1 MELKQ
6 LEYFQTI
13 VNTGSIS
20 AAARFLHMTQ
30 PPLSYQMKMLEE
42 ELHVSLFIRGTKKI
56 TLTSAGKTL
65 YEQTNKILLLTDV
78 TKREVIRSSQS
89 KTLHIG
95 MTPSTVSMMSKHLKS
110 FSTLYPNIHF
120 DIHEGSTFTM
130 KEQLE
135 NHEIDITTLR
145 TPVVLKNCETYCLS
159 KEKLLVMVNKENKI
173 FEGNTSIHLSK
184 LVDQPLILSHRYRQY
199 TLSAFEKKGLDCD
212 IYCACE
218 DARTAIT
225 LVEKDLGIAILPAS
239 MMNMSNQLIGYEIND
254 TDFSTEI
261 LLAWSKN
268 TIPEEVQLFLDMII
282 KNTHS

>member
-13 VNTGSIS
+13 VNMGSIS
-20 AAARFLHMTQ
+20 AAARSLHMTQ

-42 ELHVSLFIRGTKKI
+42 ELHVSLFVRGTKKI
-56 TLTSAGKTL
+56 TLTNAGKTL
-65 YEQTNKILLLTDV
+65 YEQANKILLLTDV

-89 KTLHIG
+89 RTLHIG
-95 MTPSTVSMMSKHLKS
+95 MTPSTVSMMADYLKK
-110 FSTLYPNIHF
+110 FSVLYPNIHF

-135 NHEIDITTLR
+135 NHQINVTTLR

-159 KEKLLVMVNKENKI
+159 EEKLLVMANKENKI
-173 FEGNTSIHLSK
+173 FERTTSIHLSE

-199 TLSAFEKKGLDCD
+199 TLSAFERKGLNCD

-225 LVEKDLGIAILPAS
+225 LAEKGLGIAILPSS

-254 TDFSTEI
+254 ADFSTKI
-261 LLAWSKN
+261 LLAWQKGQ
-268 TIPEEVQLFLDMII
+268 IPDEVQLFLDMII
-282 KNTHS
+282 QKDHA